1 MINITWFTL
10 FSTIHPQ
17 YDHGPELFLEV
28 KKLKHLGEHKH
39 LKGIQVVS
47 PDPMGDDIFIQL
59 HDIRDQVFFSRDMTT
74 GDTGQLLV
82 HRKGNAWTLDDY
94 EE

>member
-1 MINITWFTL
+1 
-10 FSTIHPQ
+10 
-17 YDHGPELFLEV
+17 
-28 KKLKHLGEHKH
+28 
-39 LKGIQVVS
+39 
-47 PDPMGDDIFIQL
+47 MGDDIFIQL